1 MSKKASSQQKEKS
14 RKREI
19 LLLTELTHR
28 LTGEHSR
35 LNQMFFL

>member
-1 MSKKASSQQKEKS
+1 MSKKSSAQQKKKS
-14 RKREI
+14 RKQEI
-19 LLLTELTHR
+19 LLLAELTHR